1 MKKHALPKK
10 GGMKLRKAGIWLVDK
25 YRNFRKRCGKPLI
38 SSERVRL
45 CRKLYPSEKPEE
57 FLRNQDGRR
66 IGKAGMIFCAG
77 SILCMVILWVKEGAE
92 TVTVLERPE
101 YGEMEAIYQL
111 EVERE
116 GGERL
121 PMEVAVSERAVTQ
134 EEAGQWFEEAYEEIC
149 KDMLG
154 KNKSMGHVDTDLTL
168 PEKAGNGLVKAEWIS
183 QSQELFNDWGELQK
197 QPGELRQEGETGYYE
212 LLLSCGGYSCQ
223 YEIELTVYPPEQT
236 EEEILL
242 DALETELLKE
252 QEKERDE
259 RKIPLPETYGNEKLT
274 WFLDGE
280 GNIGNW
286 ILGIPVAL
294 GLLFIVRERQ
304 QEKGKLK
311 AREREMLMDYPELVS
326 KFTVLLQAGLTARNV
341 WERMVKE
348 YEERKMA
355 GKKSRYAYEEMSITW
370 KQMKNGMYESRAY
383 GEFGR
388 RCGLHT
394 YMKLGA
400 LLEQNLRQGTT
411 KLAVRLKEE
420 AELAFE
426 ERKNLARRLGEEAE
440 TRLMLPMFMML
451 FMVLT
456 VIMVPAFL
464 SF

>member
-1 MKKHALPKK
+1 M
-10 GGMKLRKAGIWLVDK
+10 GKAGTWVVDK
-25 YRNFRKRCGKPLI
+25 YRNFRKRCGKPPV
-38 SSERVRL
+38 SPERIRL

-57 FLRNQDGRR
+57 FLRKQDGRR
-66 IGKAGMIFCAG
+66 IGKAGMILLAG
-77 SILCMVILWVKEGAE
+77 GILCMAILWFKEGPEAI
-92 TVTVLERPE
+92 TVLERPE
-101 YGEMEAIYQL
+101 YGEMETIYQL

-116 GGERL
+116 NGERL
-121 PMEVAVSERAVTQ
+121 PMEVTIPERTVTQ
-134 EEAGQWFEEAYEEIC
+134 EEAKQWFEEAYEELC
-149 KDMLG
+149 KNMLG
-154 KNKSMGHVDTDLTL
+154 ENKSIGHVDTDLML
-168 PEKAGNGLVKAEWIS
+168 PDEAGNGLVKAEWVS
-183 QSQELFNDWGELQK
+183 LSQELFNDWGELQK
-197 QPGELRQEGETGYYE
+197 QPGELRKEGERGYYE
-212 LLLSCGGYSCQ
+212 LLLFCGGYSCR

-242 DALETELLKE
+242 DVLETELVKG
-252 QEKERDE
+252 QEKESQEKEISLPKKYGEE
-259 RKIPLPETYGNEKLT
+259 RLT

-280 GNIGNW
+280 ENIGYW
-286 ILGIPVAL
+286 ILGIPVAI
-294 GLLFIVRERQ
+294 GLLFTVRERQ

-370 KQMKNGMYESRAY
+370 NQMKNGMYESRAY